1 MFTPIYKVYIQKRL
15 LLGGA
20 GLSKEQEEKLTTATN
35 QKLAEVGGR
44 DIISCWSTWSSETIQ
59 WFGISEYPNIKAVM
73 SHTRFLEEL
82 GWLNMADT
90 MTLLGTADAPIQD
103 FAALLKTEQPI
114 VKLWMVKTLRPEFYQ
129 ATEEERQKAMSQQDG
144 IYEGY
149 GKTVLTCSSRWA
161 SEQYSGFGFDI
172 FPDLEAC
179 QKVHQELEKID
190 WFRWTETDSV
200 LGVPA

>member
-1 MFTPIYKVYIQKRL
+1 MSTPIYKLYIQKRL

-20 GLSKEQEEKLTTATN
+20 GLTKGQELNLSAASNK
-35 QKLAEVGGR
+35 KLAEVGGR
-44 DIISCWSTWSSETIQ
+44 DIISCWSTWASEAIH
-59 WFGISEYPNIKAVM
+59 WFGISEYPNIQAVM
-73 SHTRFLEEL
+73 SHTRYLEEL

-90 MTLLGTADAPIQD
+90 MALLGTAEAPILD
-103 FAALLKTEQPI
+103 FAALLKTKQPI

-129 ATEEERQKAMSQQDG
+129 ATEEEKQKAMSQQAA

-149 GKTVLTCSSRWA
+149 GKTVLNCSSRWA
-161 SEQYSGFGFDI
+161 SEQYNGFGFDI

-190 WFRWTETDSV
+190 WFHWSETDSV